1 MDKKF
6 EMPEVQV
13 ITLNADVIVTSG
25 GDEDCAY
32 EA

>member
-13 ITLNADVIVTSG
+13 IELENDVIVTSG
-25 GDEDCAY
+25 DPDCPY